1 MPNLRITELDFDQ
14 IKSNLRTFLQ
24 NQAEFTDYDFEGSG
38 LSVLLDIL
46 AYNTHYNAYLAN
58 MLANEMFLDSAVKR
72 SSIVSLAKHLGYV
85 PRSTTGS
92 RAVLDITVT
101 SPPGT
106 PAVIT
111 MERYTPFT
119 TQINGTAYTFL
130 TLEPYT
136 TTPVGGIYTFGDVTV
151 KEGTLLQYSYTVVTP
166 GPDEKYEIPNDSVDT
181 STLFVTVQNS
191 SSDAT
196 ITSFTMSNGIVD
208 VDSSSN
214 VYFLEENSRGQ
225 YQIYFGD
232 GIVGKKLIPGNI
244 VRIQYL
250 VSTGDT
256 TNVSGLVTQSFTAGS
271 AIAGSNNIT
280 VDVVSNSTGGAN
292 KESISSIKFNAPR
305 TYTAKNRAV
314 TKNDYIALIKSQYSM
329 VESISVWGGEEN
341 VPPAYGKVFISL
353 KPYAGFNISSDVENN
368 IKNTILK
375 ERQVLTVTPEFIEP
389 DYIYLNF
396 IIEAKVNKNLTSY
409 TNSQISS
416 LIRAELN
423 TYFQT
428 SLQQFEKP
436 FYFSQLLGNL
446 SGVDNSVVSV
456 LAEIK
461 AQKRI
466 TPVLNVSNAYIDENT
481 LKFNNRLHPGAL
493 QSTRFQISRNNT
505 VLTVRVK
512 DVPDVMPVNYSG
524 TGTIRLYNVVD
535 NADLGSIG
543 SINYATGDVTITNI
557 VPLGYPSDQYDI
569 AISCGVQESSYDINV
584 SRNQIIVIDDNLASS
599 AADRL
604 QGVTINVTTVQ

>member
-119 TQINGTAYTFL
+119 TQISGTAYTFL

-292 KESISSIKFNAPR
+292 KESISSIKFNAPH

-353 KPYAGFNISSDVENN
+353 KPYTGFTISSDVENS

-375 ERQVLTVTPEFIEP
+375 ERQVLTVTPEFLEP

-505 VLTVRVK
+505 VLTVRMK
-512 DVPDVMPVNYSG
+512 DVPDVMPVNYNG

>member
-119 TQINGTAYTFL
+119 TQISGTAYTFL

-232 GIVGKKLIPGNI
+232 GIVGKKLVPGNI

-292 KESISSIKFNAPR
+292 KESISSIKFNAPH

-353 KPYAGFNISSDVENN
+353 KPYTGFTISSDVENS

-505 VLTVRVK
+505 VLTVRMK
-512 DVPDVMPVNYSG
+512 DVPDVMPVNYNG

>member
-1 MPNLRITELDFDQ
+1 
-14 IKSNLRTFLQ
+14 
-24 NQAEFTDYDFEGSG
+24 
-38 LSVLLDIL
+38 
-46 AYNTHYNAYLAN
+46 
-58 MLANEMFLDSAVKR
+58 
-72 SSIVSLAKHLGYV
+72 
-85 PRSTTGS
+85 
-92 RAVLDITVT
+92 
-101 SPPGT
+101 
-106 PAVIT
+106 
-111 MERYTPFT
+111 
-119 TQINGTAYTFL
+119 
-130 TLEPYT
+130 
-136 TTPVGGIYTFGDVTV
+136 
-151 KEGTLLQYSYTVVTP
+151 
-166 GPDEKYEIPNDSVDT
+166 
-181 STLFVTVQNS
+181 
-191 SSDAT
+191 
-196 ITSFTMSNGIVD
+196 
-208 VDSSSN
+208 
-214 VYFLEENSRGQ
+214 
-225 YQIYFGD
+225 
-232 GIVGKKLIPGNI
+232 
-244 VRIQYL
+244 
-250 VSTGDT
+250 
-256 TNVSGLVTQSFTAGS
+256 
-271 AIAGSNNIT
+271 
-280 VDVVSNSTGGAN
+280 
-292 KESISSIKFNAPR
+292 
-305 TYTAKNRAV
+305 
-314 TKNDYIALIKSQYSM
+314 M

-353 KPYAGFNISSDVENN
+353 KPYTGFTISSDVENS

-505 VLTVRVK
+505 VLTVRMK
-512 DVPDVMPVNYSG
+512 DVPDVMPVNYNG